1 MTPYWILFGYF
12 ALGCF
17 IARGRPGP
25 DVPYFSP
32 GLLIGMLAI
41 VLMIGLRDT
50 VGVDWVTYERI
61 FQWVGVR
68 DLEYVVQFNDPG
80 YRALNWLVY
89 QLGAGIWLVNLLC
102 AAVFTWGFWRFARIQ
117 PFPWIAV
124 MIAVPYLI
132 IVVAMNYTR
141 QAVAI
146 GFVLAGLASLSRG
159 GGFWKYFVY
168 LATAALF
175 HSSALVALPLGM
187 FGLRRNRLAQL
198 ALIPA
203 ALYALNSGLIRDPVD
218 HLVRI
223 YIDTGLQ
230 SEGTQVR
237 VALCVVPA
245 LLFFLFRSRLRFD
258 RDEEILWRN
267 FSLAAFGLL
276 ALLFIFPSS
285 TVVDRIALYLL
296 PLQVVVF
303 ARLPFVLNSELQ
315 AKAILVP
322 LFAAVLFVWLN
333 FAINAHAWIPYRM
346 FGW

>member
-1 MTPYWILFGYF
+1 
-12 ALGCF
+12 
-17 IARGRPGP
+17 
-25 DVPYFSP
+25 
-32 GLLIGMLAI
+32 
-41 VLMIGLRDT
+41 
-50 VGVDWVTYERI
+50 
-61 FQWVGVR
+61 
-68 DLEYVVQFNDPG
+68 
-80 YRALNWLVY
+80 
-89 QLGAGIWLVNLLC
+89 
-102 AAVFTWGFWRFARIQ
+102 
-117 PFPWIAV
+117 
-124 MIAVPYLI
+124 
-132 IVVAMNYTR
+132 
-141 QAVAI
+141 
-146 GFVLAGLASLSRG
+146 
-159 GGFWKYFVY
+159 
-168 LATAALF
+168 
-175 HSSALVALPLGM
+175 M

-203 ALYALNSGLIRDPVD
+203 ALYAINSGFIRDPVD

-245 LLFFLFRSRLRFD
+245 LLFFLLRSKLRFD

-267 FSLAAFGLL
+267 FSLAAFGLV

-303 ARLPFVLNSELQ
+303 ARLPFVLNSEMQ